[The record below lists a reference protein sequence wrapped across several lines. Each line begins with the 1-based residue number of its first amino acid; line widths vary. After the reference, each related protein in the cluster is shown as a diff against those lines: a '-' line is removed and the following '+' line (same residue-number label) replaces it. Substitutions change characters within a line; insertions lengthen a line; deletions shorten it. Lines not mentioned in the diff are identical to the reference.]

1 MTRSFIVH
9 SSIFFVWFLSK
20 GVLCAQ
26 TATNEIPPLSPA
38 YPELPPTFWEQHQ
51 STIIVAG
58 FAVLAFAFFFLKVML
73 RPKAQKILP
82 PDFVARQALAK
93 LQNEPE
99 DGNILSAVSQVLR
112 RYVSERFDLPDNVP
126 TTAEFCAVIQSNQ
139 RLGAELAETI
149 SSFLKECDV
158 RKFSPASGLSPLN
171 ATNRALELV
180 NRAEM
185 RRDIAAPVPSAAMSR
200 PENASA
206 KSTIGKNSD
215 DAGSGDGDTP

>member
-1 MTRSFIVH
+1 MARSFIVH

-51 STIIVAG
+51 SIIIVAG

-73 RPKAQKILP
+73 RPKAQKIFP

-99 DGNILSAVSQVLR
+99 DGNILSAVSQILR
-112 RYVSERFDLPDNVP
+112 RYVSETFNLPDNEP
-126 TTAEFCAVIQSNQ
+126 TTAEFCAAIQSNQ
-139 RLGAELAETI
+139 QMGAELTEAI
-149 SSFLKECDV
+149 SSFLRECDV
-158 RKFSPASGLSPLN
+158 RKFSPAGGTTSIN
-171 ATNRALELV
+171 AAGRALELV
-180 NRAEM
+180 EQTGRLREQ
-185 RRDIAAPVPSAAMSR
+185 
-200 PENASA
+200 
-206 KSTIGKNSD
+206 KLGKEV
-215 DAGSGDGDTP
+215 SGK